1 MFGKNLIKDIF
12 KYVPRFGYKNV
23 QKKKEM
29 DEAAELGEEDM
40 ENI

>member
-1 MFGKNLIKDIF
+1 MGRDLVTKM
-12 KYVPRFGYKNV
+12 YK
-23 QKKKEM
+23 KKKEM